1 METSLL
7 IGPRR
12 EKIGEPN
19 EIPYPGPMWVTFV
32 FRPLPLGMDKSVTFP
47 FSLAWFSCLSWMFS
61 SLCQAVNSAIP
72 ERTPNTLS
80 ATPFYT
86 VMTIKTSLQM
96 FLISLCLPN
105 HPTVKKYWVKHFY
118 YLWNKWIHFVSYFL
132 DDAQL
137 EGLCEWTLLWVIK
150 GCLFSFGKDFFG
162 PWFLMNRKEYKRR
175 ERKRER
181 EWGRWSVWKRL
192 KWKCLHLCVA
202 E

>member
-1 METSLL
+1 M
-7 IGPRR
+7 
-12 EKIGEPN
+12 
-19 EIPYPGPMWVTFV
+19 
-32 FRPLPLGMDKSVTFP
+32 
-47 FSLAWFSCLSWMFS
+47 
-61 SLCQAVNSAIP
+61 NSAIP
-72 ERTPNTLS
+72 ERAPNTLS

-96 FLISLCLPN
+96 FLISLCLPD

-132 DDAQL
+132 GDAQL

-175 ERKRER
+175 ERKREGGGAEVFGKDWIESAFIYVWPNKAIYQAKYSLGGSWLFHFTISFQSR
-181 EWGRWSVWKRL
+181 ECKMWITKMKGCWLEWHVIIFKKHVGRAK
-192 KWKCLHLCVA
+192 
-202 E
+202 